1 MREKINRQHH
11 PDLSSN
17 NIDSRQNYCRTD
29 SHDRINQGTLC
40 TQRPWS
46 ERRLKVK
53 TWSNKKNRILPAL
66 ARRRAKNTTGGKSAN
81 PRTRELETERKSRE
95 GHEPGQRRLT
105 PSTKSEEN
113 HGVRRRGTLALA
125 EENDRTNGTGPAA
138 AAKNN
143 RRRAPTKI
151 EPGGG
156 TRQRASGDPQ
166 GRKPG
171 RRLLR
176 GRTPTAQGEKI
187 GTQRLGCGTKQESCE
202 T

>member
-46 ERRLKVK
+46 EHRLKVK

-66 ARRRAKNTTGGKSAN
+66 ARRRAKNTTGGKTTN

-95 GHEPGQRRLT
+95 GHE
-105 PSTKSEEN
+105 
-113 HGVRRRGTLALA
+113 A
-125 EENDRTNGTGPAA
+125 
-138 AAKNN
+138 
-143 RRRAPTKI
+143 
-151 EPGGG
+151 GGG
-156 TRQRASGDPQ
+156 ARQRASGDPQ

-187 GTQRLGCGTKQESCE
+187 ATQRLGCGTKQKSCE